1 MPAGLQVSNFF
12 GQGIAGTANEA
23 LAPGTGDSA
32 SFFNVPQGSYA
43 QLAEV
48 WAVDD
53 ASPCDLS
60 LVASRF
66 HDQTSGIVY
75 KVPNGS
81 QLALPER
88 ATLLSAP
95 GVDQPIFPSDVLT
108 VQVDGTAGDNVN
120 VTLVFYYADIPGI
133 SARLASYGSVIAL
146 AGNQVGIR
154 ATLTAGAG
162 DWGSTVA
169 LNASDNRL
177 HANRDYA
184 VLGFTAEAPLAAV
197 ALQGTDVG
205 NLRVGGP
212 CLADGGH
219 DGSLFLDYAKA
230 YNAAL
235 IPIINS
241 NNAGSTNLQAA
252 HTSNDTVPI
261 TVNMVELPTGFT
273 GV

>member
-1 MPAGLQVSNFF
+1 MPAGLQVASWFK
-12 GQGIAGTANEA
+12 QGIAGTANEA

-32 SFFNVPQGSYA
+32 TFFNVPQGSVAY
-43 QLAEV
+43 LAEV
-48 WAVDD
+48 WAVNN
-53 ASPCDLS
+53 ASPMDLS

-66 HDQTSGIVY
+66 HDQQSGIVY
-75 KVPNGS
+75 KVPDGS
-81 QLALPER
+81 TLAPVER
-88 ATLLSAP
+88 PTQVSAP
-95 GVDQPIFPSDVLT
+95 GIDQPIFPSDVLT
-108 VQVDGTAGDNVN
+108 VQIDGTAGDDVN

-133 SARLASYGSVIAL
+133 SARLATYGSVVAA

-154 ATLTAGAG
+154 SSLTAGVG
-162 DWGSTVA
+162 NWGASVA

-197 ALQGTDVG
+197 GLSGVDVG

-212 CLADGGH
+212 VLADGGH
-219 DGSLFLDYAKA
+219 DGELFLNYARA

-235 IPIINS
+235 VPIINS
-241 NNAGSTNLQAA
+241 NNAGATLLQAA
-252 HTSNDTVPI
+252 HTDADTVPI
-261 TVNMVELPTGFT
+261 TVNLVELPTGV